1 MVLKNGGEEVNYK
14 EFRKQN
20 QQNMVTEG
28 KGEEGVQE
36 NSEGSQGRD
45 DKPLKLRRSEGQS
58 LQGG

>member
-28 KGEEGVQE
+28 KGEERVQE
-36 NSEGSQGRD
+36 NSEGSRSRD
-45 DKPLKLRRSEGQS
+45 DKLLELRRSEGQS

>member
-36 NSEGSQGRD
+36 NSEGSRSRD
-45 DKPLKLRRSEGQS
+45 DKLLELRRSEGQS